1 MKIVSIKNKV
11 KIGLAIAILMYM
23 PIKTSAWGMIGHRV
37 VGEVA
42 ASYLTKKGL
51 KGVKSV
57 LGSETLA
64 MASNWP
70 DFIKSDTSYNYMG
83 SWHYVNLP
91 GGLDKQG
98 VYQFLNAEQAPNV
111 YGQINAMVNI
121 LKDKKSSAAQQQL
134 AMRVLIHLVGDLHQP
149 MHTARKEDLGG
160 NKVYVTWFGA
170 RSNLHKV
177 WDEELI
183 DYQRLSYTEYATA
196 INHPTKAQVK
206 TWQATSLQDVVFE
219 SYTACNH
226 IYDTTKLDDKLSY
239 RYNFDHVDTVNEQL
253 LKGGIRLAQI
263 INDIYGKS

>member
-1 MKIVSIKNKV
+1 MNSVLIKNKV
-11 KIGLAIAILMYM
+11 KLILALAIITYM
-23 PIKTSAWGMIGHRV
+23 PIKANAWGMIGHRV

-42 ASYLTKKGL
+42 ESYLTKKGL
-51 KGVKSV
+51 KGVQHV

-98 VYQFLNAEQAPNV
+98 VYQFLKAEQAPNV
-111 YGQINAMVNI
+111 YGQINAMI
-121 LKDKKSSAAQQQL
+121 AMLKDKQSSASQQQM

-196 INHPTKAQVK
+196 INHPTKNQL
-206 TWQATSLQDVVFE
+206 TSWQATSLQDMVFE

-226 IYDTTKLDDKLSY
+226 IYETTKPDDKLGY
-239 RYNFDHVDTVNEQL
+239 RYNFDHVDTLNEQL

-263 INDIYGKS
+263 LNDIYGKA

>member
-1 MKIVSIKNKV
+1 MNIKTIKNRI
-11 KIGLAIAILMYM
+11 KIGLALVLFTYL
-23 PIKTSAWGMIGHRV
+23 PINASAWGMIGHRV

-42 ASYLTKKGL
+42 ESYLTKKGL

-98 VYQFLNAEQAPNV
+98 VYRFLNAEKAPNV
-111 YGQINAMVNI
+111 YGQINAMVTI
-121 LKDKKSSAAQQQL
+121 LKDKQSSHAQQQM

-160 NKVYVTWFGA
+160 NKVFVTWFGA

-196 INHPTKAQVK
+196 INHPSKTQVK
-206 TWQATSLQDVVFE
+206 TWQSASLQDMVFE
-219 SYTACNH
+219 SYEACNV
-226 IYDTTKLDDKLSY
+226 IYNTTKHDDKLSY
-239 RYNFDHVDTVNEQL
+239 RYNFDHVDTLNEQL

-263 INDIYGKS
+263 INDIYGKA